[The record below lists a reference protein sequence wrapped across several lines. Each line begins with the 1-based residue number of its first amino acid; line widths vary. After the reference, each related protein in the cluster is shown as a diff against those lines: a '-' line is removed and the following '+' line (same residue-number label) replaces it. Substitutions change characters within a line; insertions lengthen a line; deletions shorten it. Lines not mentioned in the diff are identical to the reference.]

1 MGAAKAVAGRLA
13 GVKMAHAIEVS
24 DITKTFGTRKAL
36 DGVSL
41 SVAAGEMTA
50 LIGPSGSGK
59 STLLRS
65 LTGLNLGDAGSAS
78 VVTVGGRQVQSG
90 GRLSAEIR
98 DVRRGLGFIFQQF
111 NLVGRLSLM
120 SNVLIGCLGRIPG
133 WRGLVGAFPAD
144 ERAKALAALE
154 RVGLGEYA
162 DRRASTLSGGQ
173 QQRGAIA
180 RALLQGAKAVL
191 ADEPIASLD
200 PVAARRVMELLGDLN
215 RTEGLTVVVSLHQV
229 DAAVNFCRR
238 VIAMREGRIVYDG
251 SPGGLSQ
258 ERLREI
264 YGPEYEELAREG
276 ASV

>member
-1 MGAAKAVAGRLA
+1 
-13 GVKMAHAIEVS
+13 MAHAIEVS
-24 DITKTFGTRKAL
+24 GITKTFGTRKAL

-65 LTGLNLGDAGSAS
+65 LSGLNLGDAGGGS
-78 VVTVGGRQVQSG
+78 VTVGGLSVQSG

-98 DVRRGLGFIFQQF
+98 DVRRSLGFIFQQF

-133 WRGLVGAFPAD
+133 WRGLVGAFPAE
-144 ERAKALAALE
+144 ERAKARAALE

-215 RTEGLTVVVSLHQV
+215 RSEGLTVVVSLHQV

-251 SPGGLSQ
+251 PPGGLTQ
-258 ERLREI
+258 ERLRDI